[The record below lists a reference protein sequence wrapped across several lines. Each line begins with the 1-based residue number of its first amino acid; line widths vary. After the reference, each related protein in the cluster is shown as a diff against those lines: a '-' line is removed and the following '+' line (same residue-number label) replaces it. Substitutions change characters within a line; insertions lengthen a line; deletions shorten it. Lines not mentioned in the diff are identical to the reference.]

1 MMPYVHT
8 TEWDENISKDKEFI
22 TEGEMQRNTG
32 MKNHVCIS
40 FIYLSVHGMLGAFIG
55 QVHLKR

>member
-22 TEGEMQRNTG
+22 TEGEMQRNTQ
-32 MKNHVCIS
+32 
-40 FIYLSVHGMLGAFIG
+40 A
-55 QVHLKR
+55 